1 MIQAQQIGGRIDYDL
16 LQFLDAEKEENNGK
30 VIYIRDGKLAFE
42 TGEKLFD
49 LTPLVPAGG

>member
-16 LQFLDAEKEENNGK
+16 LKFKEAESDENNGK

-42 TGEKLFD
+42 SGEKLFD
-49 LTPLVPAGG
+49 LTPLVPEGG

>member
-16 LQFLDAEKEENNGK
+16 KAFHEAEKSENNGK

-42 TGEKLFD
+42 SGEKLFD